1 MRFTHLFA
9 TPFHKFLS
17 LTEAFCIR
25 SYPLF
30 YAIFLVKSTLQT
42 DSLGHFFRF
51 FQKNF
56 FTFFHLPITLFIF
69 SVYVSGFSLSG
80 IGKQWITIF
89 FTNIAIPA
97 PAPYGASLCL
107 LGTPQS
113 PAKCAAPFTKHTL
126 YFAITPCGVAF
137 RAGAAY
143 VISLPSAGS
152 CTSAQEGKKY
162 VSLFMALAESSLRF
176 IAFFPI
182 RHYNKTYHR
191 REEKVCLLMK
201 ISNR

>member
-1 MRFTHLFA
+1 ML
-9 TPFHKFLS
+9 
-17 LTEAFCIR
+17 CIR

-113 PAKCAAPFTKHTL
+113 PAKITFVLLRTRLAAWLSTHAQPEFS
-126 YFAITPCGVAF
+126 PM
-137 RAGAAY
+137 R
-143 VISLPSAGS
+143 SLLPA
-152 CTSAQEGKKY
+152 
-162 VSLFMALAESSLRF
+162 
-176 IAFFPI
+176 PP
-182 RHYNKTYHR
+182 R
-191 REEKVCLLMK
+191 RKEKLMFLL
-201 ISNR
+201 

>member
-1 MRFTHLFA
+1 MGIPMPLKRLYH
-9 TPFHKFLS
+9 
-17 LTEAFCIR
+17 FCICKNNNGVKKGAAMLLACL
-25 SYPLF
+25 PL
-30 YAIFLVKSTLQT
+30 
-42 DSLGHFFRF
+42 
-51 FQKNF
+51 
-56 FTFFHLPITLFIF
+56 
-69 SVYVSGFSLSG
+69 LSE
-80 IGKQWITIF
+80 ISDNRGKQWITIF

-162 VSLFMALAESSLRF
+162 VSLFMALAKSSLRF